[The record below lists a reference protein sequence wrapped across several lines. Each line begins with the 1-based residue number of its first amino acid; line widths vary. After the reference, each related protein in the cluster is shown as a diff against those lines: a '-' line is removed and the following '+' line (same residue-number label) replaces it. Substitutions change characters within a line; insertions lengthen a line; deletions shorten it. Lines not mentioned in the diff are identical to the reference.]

1 MGIRT
6 YKPRVD
12 QQWPSKVVDGISEL
26 SAPEITEYEEFII
39 STRSISP
46 LLRNGSSPSTLWLE
60 NIFVSQN
67 TRV

>member
-39 STRSISP
+39 SAR
-46 LLRNGSSPSTLWLE
+46 
-60 NIFVSQN
+60 
-67 TRV
+67 